1 MTLHP
6 RIAAV
11 LATCLIPTCACAYV
25 GCDNAAEMRSRIRAR
40 APAAEAFTAK
50 RFAEVEK
57 FYAKVLADMQ
67 AGKITDSD
75 ANLQFALFE
84 TDKVAHEA
92 LHAQW
97 IRTFPKSEAAYL
109 AQAYYFEH
117 RGWKSRGSDFA
128 KDTSASQFA
137 GMSEWFRRAFD
148 SLDSAERLSRNPLL
162 EWGSR
167 VEMLKA
173 TGGRGDADALYR
185 EAITRYPSTVRVRA
199 VYAVARS
206 LRWGGSVAEEERIAT
221 DARDLPEADRK
232 YVVATVQVE
241 LGCDCATS
249 DRARALSFYQH
260 AVAACPAF
268 YDAGAH
274 LIHLYAEKG
283 DLAGIIASADRL
295 IAQYPA
301 DGEIYAQRARAYFN
315 SRKMEQGFADYQ
327 RAAQFGHAPSYM
339 NLGVMYQLGAGTPR
353 DWDKAL
359 EMYTTAY
366 EKGIPEGKAEA
377 DRLRSLMKRSHS

>member
-1 MTLHP
+1 MTSHH

-11 LATCLIPTCACAYV
+11 LAASLIPAFASAYV
-25 GCDNAAEMRSRIRAR
+25 GCDNAAEMRNRIRAR

-57 FYAKVLADMQ
+57 YYAKVLADMQ

-75 ANLQFALFE
+75 ADLQFALFE

-97 IRTFPKSEAAYL
+97 IKAFPKSEAAYL
-109 AQAYYFEH
+109 ARAYYFQH
-117 RGWKSRGSDFA
+117 RGWKSRGSDLA
-128 KDTSASQFA
+128 RDTSESQFA
-137 GMSEWFRRAFD
+137 GMSEWFGRAFD

-167 VEMLKA
+167 IEMLKA
-173 TGGRGDADALYR
+173 IGRRGDADALYR

-206 LRWGGSVAEEERIAT
+206 VRWGGSVAEEERIAE
-221 DARDLPEADRK
+221 DARGLPEADHR
-232 YVVATVQVE
+232 YIVATVQVE

-249 DRARALSFYQH
+249 DRAQALSYYEH

-268 YDAGAH
+268 YDAGSH
-274 LIHLYAEKG
+274 LIDLYAEKNN
-283 DLAGIIASADRL
+283 LAGIIAAADRL

-301 DGEIYAQRARAYFN
+301 DGELYSQRARAYFN

-327 RAAQFGHAPSYM
+327 RAAQFGHARSYM
-339 NLGVMYQLGAGTPR
+339 NLGIMYQLGAGTPR

-377 DRLRSLMKRSHS
+377 DRLRSLMKRNHS